1 MSSRY
6 LCPHESPNPCS
17 PLVRHGADPTALTG
31 DLAVPGATLPDRYTP
46 LHLACAPPLEP
57 HLILRGSTDWPRPVS
72 VEIVSELLA
81 HGAQPNARS
90 GKRKLTP
97 LHLLLSALQQARRS
111 NAAGAAAAAASTSD
125 DGPATATSAEASA
138 AVQASL
144 VSAANRLAAAGA
156 RLDVADA
163 GGVTAGQLADAC
175 GLRAPLDA
183 SARSWAA
190 RTAPAAT
197 ASVAHRLE
205 FSLYTASPVA
215 GLAGSLERAFRTRA
229 AAQSG
234 GAQQRRLGVAAD
246 AAAWSSKADAPICSL
261 CGIGFTLLRRRH
273 HCRQCTALVCSA
285 CAAKTFPLASA
296 GSSRSGASERATD
309 SDDDS
314 PAAGGRSAASAGLS
328 EQRVCDGCFNTLV
341 FFTDALLREPP
352 KRASSAASAPSG
364 GSAAPRAAADSA
376 ATREQLLGR
385 QQQPGAAASSS
396 RSGGA
401 AAAAAAPSGGS
412 AGVVRQ
418 GAAGVQAALGD
429 AKAGLG
435 LRGEKLSRL
444 EERTA
449 QMASRASDF
458 ADLAEQLK
466 KKQSSW
472 W

>member
-1 MSSRY
+1 M
-6 LCPHESPNPCS
+6 
-17 PLVRHGADPTALTG
+17 
-31 DLAVPGATLPDRYTP
+31 
-46 LHLACAPPLEP
+46 
-57 HLILRGSTDWPRPVS
+57 
-72 VEIVSELLA
+72 
-81 HGAQPNARS
+81 
-90 GKRKLTP
+90 
-97 LHLLLSALQQARRS
+97 
-111 NAAGAAAAAASTSD
+111 
-125 DGPATATSAEASA
+125 
-138 AVQASL
+138 
-144 VSAANRLAAAGA
+144 SAANRLAAAGA

-163 GGVTAGQLADAC
+163 GGVTAAQLADTC
-175 GLRAPLDA
+175 GLRAPLEA

-229 AAQSG
+229 AAQGG

-246 AAAWSSKADAPICSL
+246 AASWSSKADAPNCSL

-285 CAAKTFPLASA
+285 CGAKTFPLASA
-296 GSSRSGASERATD
+296 GSSKTGASGRAAD
-309 SDDDS
+309 SDEDS
-314 PAAGGRSAASAGLS
+314 PAAGGRSAAAAGLS

-341 FFTDALLREPP
+341 FFTEGLLREPP
-352 KRASSAASAPSG
+352 KRATSAAGAGSG
-364 GSAAPRAAADSA
+364 APRAAADSV
-376 ATREQLLGR
+376 ATREQLLGK
-385 QQQPGAAASSS
+385 QQQPTAAASSS
-396 RSGGA
+396 RGGGA
-401 AAAAAAPSGGS
+401 AATGGV
-412 AGVVRQ
+412 AGAGGVRQ
-418 GAAGVQAALGD
+418 GTAGVQAALGD